1 MTTKKSA
8 MANKKNAD
16 EKTVSL
22 EDLEE
27 FTELT
32 VDIDPEL
39 VKICRDSGA
48 RTDEAKAI
56 YMKSRTMIQEFI
68 GNRTPEDRF
77 RQRCVIATGDLSV
90 AEIMR
95 FMHDPI
101 PAGVEAIKK
110 GAPIF
115 VDINMVKA
123 GITKAG
129 HKSEI
134 ICVLD
139 EDLDAEIAIKYGITR
154 TSAGF
159 LAARDRLDGS
169 IIAIGNAPSALI
181 MVCKLI
187 EKGVRPALIIGLPVG
202 FVNAAESKEMVRD
215 LKIPIPSISCLGTR
229 GGTPMAVACV
239 NELVAIAREREE

>member
-1 MTTKKSA
+1 MTTEKSA
-8 MANKKNAD
+8 N
-16 EKTVSL
+16 EKVGNL
-22 EDLEE
+22 ENLEE
-27 FTELT
+27 FTDLT
-32 VDIDPEL
+32 VDVNPEL
-39 VKICRDSGA
+39 VKICKDSGA
-48 RTDEAKAI
+48 RTEEAKAI
-56 YMKSRTMIQEFI
+56 YIKSRTMIQELI
-68 GNRTPEDRF
+68 GNKTPEDRF

-90 AEIMR
+90 ADIMR

-101 PAGVEAIKK
+101 PAGMEAIKK

-115 VDINMVKA
+115 VDISMVKA

-139 EDLDAEIAIKYGITR
+139 EDPNAEIANKYGITR

-202 FVNAAESKEMVRD
+202 FVNAAESREMVRN
-215 LKIPIPSISCLGTR
+215 LTIPIPSISCVGTR

-239 NELVAIAREREE
+239 NELVAIARESEE

>member
-1 MTTKKSA
+1 MTTEQ
-8 MANKKNAD
+8 NAT
-16 EKTVSL
+16 EKAGNL
-22 EDLEE
+22 ENLEE

-32 VDIDPEL
+32 VDVNPEL
-39 VKICRDSGA
+39 VSICKDSGA
-48 RTDEAKAI
+48 RTEEAKAI
-56 YMKSRTMIQEFI
+56 YMKSRTMIQEII
-68 GNRTPEDRF
+68 GNKTPEDRF

-90 AEIMR
+90 ADIMR

-101 PAGVEAIKK
+101 PAGVDAIKK

-123 GITKAG
+123 GITKTG

-139 EDLDAEIAIKYGITR
+139 EDPNAEIANRYGITR

-202 FVNAAESKEMVRD
+202 FVNAAESREMVRN
-215 LKIPIPSISCLGTR
+215 LSIPVPSISCVGTG

-239 NELVAIAREREE
+239 NELVAIARESEE

>member
-1 MTTKKSA
+1 MTTKKN
-8 MANKKNAD
+8 AN
-16 EKTVSL
+16 EKAGNL
-22 EDLEE
+22 ENLEE

-32 VDIDPEL
+32 VDVDPDL
-39 VKICRDSGA
+39 VKICKDSGA

-56 YMKSRTMIQEFI
+56 YMKSRTMIQELI
-68 GNRTPEDRF
+68 GNKTPEDRF

-90 AEIMR
+90 ADIMR

-139 EDLDAEIAIKYGITR
+139 EDPDAEIANKYGITR
-154 TSAGF
+154 TSAGSW
-159 LAARDRLDGS
+159 LHVTGLMEVLLQLEMRPLPLS
-169 IIAIGNAPSALI
+169 WSANL
-181 MVCKLI
+181 
-187 EKGVRPALIIGLPVG
+187 
-202 FVNAAESKEMVRD
+202 
-215 LKIPIPSISCLGTR
+215 LKK
-229 GGTPMAVACV
+229 V
-239 NELVAIAREREE
+239 

>member
-1 MTTKKSA
+1 MTTE
-8 MANKKNAD
+8 KNAN
-16 EKTVSL
+16 EKAGNL
-22 EDLEE
+22 ENLEE
-27 FTELT
+27 FTDLT
-32 VDIDPEL
+32 VDVNPEL
-39 VKICRDSGA
+39 VKICKDSGA
-48 RTDEAKAI
+48 RTEEAKAI
-56 YMKSRTMIQEFI
+56 YMKSRTMIQELI
-68 GNRTPEDRF
+68 GNKTPEDRF

-90 AEIMR
+90 ADIMR

-101 PAGVEAIKK
+101 PAGMEAIKK

-115 VDINMVKA
+115 VDISMVKA

-139 EDLDAEIAIKYGITR
+139 EDPDTEIANKYGITR

-202 FVNAAESKEMVRD
+202 FVNAAESREMVRN
-215 LKIPIPSISCLGTR
+215 LTIPIPSISCVGTR

-239 NELVAIAREREE
+239 NELVAIARESEE

>member
-1 MTTKKSA
+1 MTTEKSLSGKA
-8 MANKKNAD
+8 GN
-16 EKTVSL
+16 L
-22 EDLEE
+22 ENLEE

-32 VDIDPEL
+32 VDVNPEL
-39 VKICRDSGA
+39 VKICKDSGA
-48 RTDEAKAI
+48 RTEEAKAI
-56 YMKSRTMIQEFI
+56 YMKSRTMIQELI
-68 GNRTPEDRF
+68 GNKTPEDRF

-90 AEIMR
+90 ADIMR

-139 EDLDAEIAIKYGITR
+139 EDPDAEIANQYGITR

-202 FVNAAESKEMVRD
+202 FVNAAESREMVRN
-215 LKIPIPSISCLGTR
+215 LKIPVPSISCVGTR

-239 NELVAIAREREE
+239 NELVAIARESGE

>member
-1 MTTKKSA
+1 MTTEEST
-8 MANKKNAD
+8 N
-16 EKTVSL
+16 EKVGNL
-22 EDLEE
+22 DNLEE

-32 VDIDPEL
+32 VDVDTEL
-39 VKICRDSGA
+39 VSICKDSGA
-48 RTDEAKAI
+48 RTEEAKAI
-56 YMKSRTMIQEFI
+56 YMKSRTMIQELI
-68 GNRTPEDRF
+68 GNKTPEDRF

-90 AEIMR
+90 ADIMR

-123 GITKAG
+123 GITKTG

-139 EDLDAEIAIKYGITR
+139 EDPNAEIAKRYGITR

-159 LAARDRLDGS
+159 LAARERLDGS

-187 EKGVRPALIIGLPVG
+187 EKGVRPALVIGLPVG
-202 FVNAAESKEMVRD
+202 FVNAAESKEIVRN
-215 LKIPIPSISCLGTR
+215 LKIPVPSISCVGTR

-239 NELVAIAREREE
+239 NELVAIARES

>member
-1 MTTKKSA
+1 MTTEEST
-8 MANKKNAD
+8 N
-16 EKTVSL
+16 EKVGNL
-22 EDLEE
+22 DNLEE

-32 VDIDPEL
+32 VDVDTEL
-39 VKICRDSGA
+39 VSICKDSGA
-48 RTDEAKAI
+48 RTEEAKAI
-56 YMKSRTMIQEFI
+56 YMKSRTMIQELI
-68 GNRTPEDRF
+68 GNKTPEDRF

-90 AEIMR
+90 ADIMR

-123 GITKAG
+123 GITKTG

-139 EDLDAEIAIKYGITR
+139 EDPNAEIAKRYGITR

-159 LAARDRLDGS
+159 LAARERLDGS

-202 FVNAAESKEMVRD
+202 FVNAAESKEIVRN
-215 LKIPIPSISCLGTR
+215 LKVPVPSISCVGTR

-239 NELVAIAREREE
+239 NELVAIARESEDARES

>member
-1 MTTKKSA
+1 MTTEKAKSQ
-8 MANKKNAD
+8 NLKN
-16 EKTVSL
+16 
-22 EDLEE
+22 LEE

-32 VDIDPEL
+32 VDVDPEL

-48 RTDEAKAI
+48 RTEEAKAI
-56 YMKSRTMIQEFI
+56 YMKSRTMIQELV
-68 GNRTPEDRF
+68 GNSSPEDRF

-90 AEIMR
+90 ADIMR
-95 FMHDPI
+95 FSNAPI
-101 PAGVEAIKK
+101 PAGVKALKK

-123 GITKAG
+123 GITRLG
-129 HKSEI
+129 HSSEI

-139 EDLDAEIAIKYGITR
+139 EDPNSEIANNYGITR

-159 LAARDRLDGS
+159 LAARDRLEGS

-181 MVCKLI
+181 MVCKMI
-187 EKGVRPALIIGLPVG
+187 EKGLRPALIIGLPVG
-202 FVNAAESKEMVRD
+202 FVNAAESKEMLRN
-215 LKIPIPSISCLGTR
+215 LKIPIPSISCVGTR

-239 NELVAIAREREE
+239 NELVAIAREAEE

>member
-1 MTTKKSA
+1 MTTEKSS
-8 MANKKNAD
+8 
-16 EKTVSL
+16 EKAGSVD
-22 EDLEE
+22 DLEE

-32 VDIDPEL
+32 VDVDPEL
-39 VKICRDSGA
+39 VSICKDSGA
-48 RTDEAKAI
+48 RTEEAKAI
-56 YMKSRTMIQEFI
+56 YMKSRTMIQELV
-68 GNRTPEDRF
+68 GNNTLEDRF

-90 AEIMR
+90 ADIMR
-95 FMHDPI
+95 FSHDPI

-123 GITKAG
+123 GITKVG
-129 HKSEI
+129 HSSEV

-139 EDLDAEIAIKYGITR
+139 EDPNSEIANKFGITR
-154 TSAGF
+154 TSAGY
-159 LAARDRLDGS
+159 LAAKDKLDGS

-181 MVCKLI
+181 MVCKMI

-202 FVNAAESKEMVRD
+202 FVNAAESRELVRN
-215 LKIPIPSISCLGTR
+215 LKIPVPSISCVGTR

-239 NELVAIAREREE
+239 NELVAIARESEE

>member
-1 MTTKKSA
+1 MTTEQSA
-8 MANKKNAD
+8 N
-16 EKTVSL
+16 EKAGNL
-22 EDLEE
+22 ENLEE

-32 VDIDPEL
+32 VEVYPEL
-39 VKICRDSGA
+39 VKICKDSGA
-48 RTDEAKAI
+48 QTEEAKAI
-56 YMKSRTMIQEFI
+56 YMKSRTMIQEI
-68 GNRTPEDRF
+68 VGNKTPEDRF

-90 AEIMR
+90 ADIMR
-95 FMHDPI
+95 FTHDPV

-139 EDLDAEIAIKYGITR
+139 EDPNAEIANKYGITR

-202 FVNAAESKEMVRD
+202 FVNAAESREMVRN
-215 LKIPIPSISCLGTR
+215 LKIPVPVISCVGTR

-239 NELVAIAREREE
+239 NELVAIARESEE

>member
-1 MTTKKSA
+1 MTTE
-8 MANKKNAD
+8 KNTNCKA
-16 EKTVSL
+16 ESS

-32 VDIDPEL
+32 VDVDPEL
-39 VKICRDSGA
+39 VKICKDSGA
-48 RTDEAKAI
+48 RTEEAKAI
-56 YMKSRTMIQEFI
+56 YMKSRTMIQELI
-68 GNRTPEDRF
+68 GNKTPEDRF
-77 RQRCVIATGDLSV
+77 RQRCVIATGDVSV
-90 AEIMR
+90 ADIMR

-101 PAGVEAIKK
+101 RAGVEAIKK
-110 GAPIF
+110 EAQIF

-129 HKSEI
+129 HKSEV

-139 EDLDAEIAIKYGITR
+139 EDPCAEIANKYGITR

-159 LAARDRLDGS
+159 LAAKDKLDGS

-202 FVNAAESKEMVRD
+202 FVNAAESKELVRN
-215 LKIPIPSISCLGTR
+215 LKVPVPSISCVGTR

-239 NELVAIAREREE
+239 NELVAIARENEE

>member
-1 MTTKKSA
+1 MTTEKKVNENA
-8 MANKKNAD
+8 ENFKN
-16 EKTVSL
+16 
-22 EDLEE
+22 LEE

-32 VDIDPEL
+32 VDVDPEL
-39 VKICRDSGA
+39 IKICKDSGA
-48 RTDEAKAI
+48 RTEEAKAI
-56 YMKSRTMIQEFI
+56 YMKSRTMIQELI
-68 GNRTPEDRF
+68 GNKTPEDRF

-90 AEIMR
+90 ADILR

-123 GITKAG
+123 GVTKAG

-139 EDLDAEIAIKYGITR
+139 EDPAAEIANKYGITR

-187 EKGVRPALIIGLPVG
+187 EKGVRPALVIGLPVG
-202 FVNAAESKEMVRD
+202 FVNAAESKEMVRN
-215 LKIPIPSISCLGTR
+215 LKIPVPSISCVGTR

-239 NELVAIAREREE
+239 NELVAIASESEE

>member
-1 MTTKKSA
+1 MTTEKSA
-8 MANKKNAD
+8 N
-16 EKTVSL
+16 EKAGNL
-22 EDLEE
+22 ENLEE
-27 FTELT
+27 FTDLT
-32 VDIDPEL
+32 VDVNPEL
-39 VKICRDSGA
+39 VKICKDSGA
-48 RTDEAKAI
+48 RTEEAKAI
-56 YMKSRTMIQEFI
+56 YMKSRTMIQELI
-68 GNRTPEDRF
+68 GNKTPEDRF

-90 AEIMR
+90 ADIMR

-101 PAGVEAIKK
+101 PAGMEAIKK

-115 VDINMVKA
+115 VDISMVKA

-139 EDLDAEIAIKYGITR
+139 EDPDTEIANKYGITR

-202 FVNAAESKEMVRD
+202 FVNAAESREMVRN
-215 LKIPIPSISCLGTR
+215 LTIPIPSISCVGTR

-239 NELVAIAREREE
+239 NELVAIARESEE

>member
-1 MTTKKSA
+1 MTTE
-8 MANKKNAD
+8 KNNEGKAGA
-16 EKTVSL
+16 L
-22 EDLEE
+22 ENLEE

-32 VDIDPEL
+32 VDVDPEL
-39 VKICRDSGA
+39 VGICRDSGA
-48 RTDEAKAI
+48 RTEEAKAI
-56 YMKSRTMIQEFI
+56 YMKSRTMIQEI
-68 GNRTPEDRF
+68 VGNNTPEDRF

-90 AEIMR
+90 ADIMR
-95 FMHDPI
+95 FNNDPI
-101 PAGVEAIKK
+101 PAGVEALKK

-123 GITKAG
+123 GVTKVG
-129 HKSEI
+129 HKSKI

-139 EDLDAEIAIKYGITR
+139 EDLDAAIANKYGITR

-202 FVNAAESKEMVRD
+202 FVNAAESREMVRD
-215 LKIPIPSISCLGTR
+215 LKIPIPSISCVGTR

-239 NELVAIAREREE
+239 NELVAIARESEE

>member
-1 MTTKKSA
+1 MTTEKSSEGKA
-8 MANKKNAD
+8 GA
-16 EKTVSL
+16 L
-22 EDLEE
+22 ENLEE

-32 VDIDPEL
+32 VDVDPEL
-39 VKICRDSGA
+39 VGICRDSGA
-48 RTDEAKAI
+48 RTEEAKAI
-56 YMKSRTMIQEFI
+56 YMKSRTMIQELV
-68 GNRTPEDRF
+68 GNNTPEDRF

-90 AEIMR
+90 ADIMR
-95 FMHDPI
+95 FNNDPI

-110 GAPIF
+110 GSPIF

-123 GITKAG
+123 GITRVG
-129 HKSEI
+129 HKSEV

-139 EDLDAEIAIKYGITR
+139 EDPGAEIANKYGITR

-159 LAARDRLDGS
+159 LAAREKLDGS
-169 IIAIGNAPSALI
+169 IIVIGNAPSALI

-202 FVNAAESKEMVRD
+202 FVNAAESREIVRN
-215 LKIPIPSISCLGTR
+215 LKIPIPSITCVGTR

-239 NELVAIAREREE
+239 NELVAIARESEE

>member
-1 MTTKKSA
+1 MTTEKAKSQ
-8 MANKKNAD
+8 NLKN
-16 EKTVSL
+16 
-22 EDLEE
+22 LEE

-32 VDIDPEL
+32 VDVDPEL

-48 RTDEAKAI
+48 RTEEAKAI
-56 YMKSRTMIQEFI
+56 YMKSRTMIQELV
-68 GNRTPEDRF
+68 GNSSPEDRF

-90 AEIMR
+90 ADIMR
-95 FMHDPI
+95 FSNAPI
-101 PAGVEAIKK
+101 PAGVKALKK

-123 GITKAG
+123 GITRLG
-129 HKSEI
+129 HSSEI

-139 EDLDAEIAIKYGITR
+139 EDPNSEIANNYGITR

-159 LAARDRLDGS
+159 LAARDRLEGS

-181 MVCKLI
+181 MVCKMI
-187 EKGVRPALIIGLPVG
+187 EKGLRPALIIGLPVG
-202 FVNAAESKEMVRD
+202 FVNAAESKEMLRN
-215 LKIPIPSISCLGTR
+215 LKIPIPSISCVGTR

-239 NELVAIAREREE
+239 NELVAIARETEE

>member
-1 MTTKKSA
+1 MTTEQ
-8 MANKKNAD
+8 NAT
-16 EKTVSL
+16 EKAGNL
-22 EDLEE
+22 ENLEE
-27 FTELT
+27 FTDLT
-32 VDIDPEL
+32 VDVNPEL
-39 VKICRDSGA
+39 VSICKDSGA
-48 RTDEAKAI
+48 RTEEAKAI
-56 YMKSRTMIQEFI
+56 YMKSRTMIQEII
-68 GNRTPEDRF
+68 GNKTPEDRF

-90 AEIMR
+90 ADIMR

-101 PAGVEAIKK
+101 PAGVDAIKK

-123 GITKAG
+123 GITKTG

-139 EDLDAEIAIKYGITR
+139 EDPNAEIANRYGITR

-202 FVNAAESKEMVRD
+202 FVNAAESREMVRN
-215 LKIPIPSISCLGTR
+215 LSIPVPSISCVGTR

-239 NELVAIAREREE
+239 NELVAIARESEE

>member
-1 MTTKKSA
+1 MTTE
-8 MANKKNAD
+8 KNAT
-16 EKTVSL
+16 EKAGNL
-22 EDLEE
+22 ENLEE

-32 VDIDPEL
+32 VDVNPEL
-39 VKICRDSGA
+39 VSICKDSGA
-48 RTDEAKAI
+48 RTEEAKTI
-56 YMKSRTMIQEFI
+56 YMKSRTMIQEII
-68 GNRTPEDRF
+68 GNKTPEDRF

-90 AEIMR
+90 ADIMR

-101 PAGVEAIKK
+101 PAGVDAIKK

-123 GITKAG
+123 GITKTG

-139 EDLDAEIAIKYGITR
+139 EDPNAEIANRYGITR

-202 FVNAAESKEMVRD
+202 FVNAAESKEMVRN
-215 LKIPIPSISCLGTR
+215 LSIPVPSISCVGTR

-239 NELVAIAREREE
+239 NELVAIARESEE

>member
-1 MTTKKSA
+1 MTTEKSA
-8 MANKKNAD
+8 NGKAMN
-16 EKTVSL
+16 L
-22 EDLEE
+22 EDLKE

-39 VKICRDSGA
+39 VKICNDSGA
-48 RTDEAKAI
+48 RTEEAKAI
-56 YMKSRTMIQEFI
+56 YMKSRTMIQELI
-68 GNRTPEDRF
+68 GNKTLEDRF

-90 AEIMR
+90 ADIMR
-95 FMHDPI
+95 FMHDPV
-101 PAGVEAIKK
+101 PAGVEAIKR

-139 EDLDAEIAIKYGITR
+139 EDPDAEIANKYGITR

-159 LAARDRLDGS
+159 LAARDKLDGS

-202 FVNAAESKEMVRD
+202 FVNAAESKEIVRD
-215 LKIPIPSISCLGTR
+215 LKISVPSISCVGTR

-239 NELVAIAREREE
+239 NELVAIAKEKEE

>member
-1 MTTKKSA
+1 MTTEKSA
-8 MANKKNAD
+8 N
-16 EKTVSL
+16 EKAGNL
-22 EDLEE
+22 ENLEE
-27 FTELT
+27 FTDLT
-32 VDIDPEL
+32 VEVNPEL
-39 VKICRDSGA
+39 VKICKDSGA
-48 RTDEAKAI
+48 RTEEAKAI
-56 YMKSRTMIQEFI
+56 YMKSRTMIQELI
-68 GNRTPEDRF
+68 GNKTPEDRF

-90 AEIMR
+90 ADIMR

-101 PAGVEAIKK
+101 PAGMEAIKK

-115 VDINMVKA
+115 VDISMVKA

-139 EDLDAEIAIKYGITR
+139 EDPDAEIANKYGITR

-202 FVNAAESKEMVRD
+202 FVNAAESREMVRN
-215 LKIPIPSISCLGTR
+215 LTIPIPSISCVGTR

-239 NELVAIAREREE
+239 NELVAIARESEE

>member
-1 MTTKKSA
+1 MTTEKSFSCKA
-8 MANKKNAD
+8 GNLENLD
-16 EKTVSL
+16 EL
-22 EDLEE
+22 
-27 FTELT
+27 TELT
-32 VDIDPEL
+32 VDVDSEL
-39 VKICRDSGA
+39 VKICKDSGA
-48 RTDEAKAI
+48 RTEEAKAI
-56 YMKSRTMIQEFI
+56 YMKSRTMIQELI
-68 GNRTPEDRF
+68 GNKTPEDRF

-90 AEIMR
+90 ADIMR

-101 PAGVEAIKK
+101 SAGVEAIKK

-139 EDLDAEIAIKYGITR
+139 EDPGAEIANKYGITR

-202 FVNAAESKEMVRD
+202 FVNAAESRELVRN
-215 LKIPIPSISCLGTR
+215 LKIPVPSISCVGTR

-239 NELVAIAREREE
+239 NELVAIARESEE

>member
-1 MTTKKSA
+1 MTTEKSFSGKA
-8 MANKKNAD
+8 GNLENLD
-16 EKTVSL
+16 EL
-22 EDLEE
+22 
-27 FTELT
+27 TELT
-32 VDIDPEL
+32 VDVDSEL
-39 VKICRDSGA
+39 VKICKDSGA
-48 RTDEAKAI
+48 RTEEAKAI
-56 YMKSRTMIQEFI
+56 YMKSRTMIQELI
-68 GNRTPEDRF
+68 GNKTLEDRF

-90 AEIMR
+90 ADIMR

-139 EDLDAEIAIKYGITR
+139 EDPGAEIANKYGITR

-202 FVNAAESKEMVRD
+202 FVNAAESRELVRN
-215 LKIPIPSISCLGTR
+215 LKIPVPSISCVGTR

-239 NELVAIAREREE
+239 NELVAIARESEE

>member
-1 MTTKKSA
+1 MTTEQ
-8 MANKKNAD
+8 NAT
-16 EKTVSL
+16 EKAGNL
-22 EDLEE
+22 ENLEE

-32 VDIDPEL
+32 VDVNPEL
-39 VKICRDSGA
+39 VSICKDSGA
-48 RTDEAKAI
+48 RTEEAKAI
-56 YMKSRTMIQEFI
+56 YMKSRTMIQEII
-68 GNRTPEDRF
+68 GNKTPEDRF

-90 AEIMR
+90 ADIMR

-101 PAGVEAIKK
+101 PAGVDAIKK

-123 GITKAG
+123 GITKTG

-139 EDLDAEIAIKYGITR
+139 EDPNAEIANRYGITR

-202 FVNAAESKEMVRD
+202 FVNAAESREMVRN
-215 LKIPIPSISCLGTR
+215 LSIPVPSISCVGTR

-239 NELVAIAREREE
+239 NELVAIARESEE

>member
-1 MTTKKSA
+1 MTTKKSS
-8 MANKKNAD
+8 N
-16 EKTVSL
+16 EKAGNL
-22 EDLEE
+22 ENLEE

-39 VKICRDSGA
+39 IKICKDSGA
-48 RTDEAKAI
+48 RTEEAKAI

-68 GNRTPEDRF
+68 GNKTPEDRF

-90 AEIMR
+90 ADIMR
-95 FMHDPI
+95 FMYDPI
-101 PAGVEAIKK
+101 LAGVEAIKK

-123 GITKAG
+123 GITKTG
-129 HKSEI
+129 HKSEV

-139 EDLDAEIAIKYGITR
+139 EDPDAEIANTYGITR

-159 LAARDRLDGS
+159 LAARDRLNGS

-202 FVNAAESKEMVRD
+202 FVNTVESKEMVRN
-215 LKIPIPSISCLGTR
+215 LKIPIPSISCVGTR

-239 NELVAIAREREE
+239 NELVAIARESEE

>member
-1 MTTKKSA
+1 MTTEQ
-8 MANKKNAD
+8 NDN
-16 EKTVSL
+16 EKPGNI
-22 EDLEE
+22 ENLEE

-32 VDIDPEL
+32 VDVNPEL
-39 VKICRDSGA
+39 VGICKDSGA
-48 RTDEAKAI
+48 RTEEAKAI
-56 YMKSRTMIQEFI
+56 YMKSRTMIQEII
-68 GNRTPEDRF
+68 GNKTPEDRF

-139 EDLDAEIAIKYGITR
+139 KDPNAEIANKYGITR

-159 LAARDRLDGS
+159 LAARDRLNGS

-187 EKGVRPALIIGLPVG
+187 EKGVKPALIIGLPVG
-202 FVNAAESKEMVRD
+202 FVNAAESKEIVRN
-215 LKIPIPSISCLGTR
+215 LEIPVPSISCVGTR

-239 NELVAIAREREE
+239 NELVAIARESEE

>member
-1 MTTKKSA
+1 MTTEKSS
-8 MANKKNAD
+8 
-16 EKTVSL
+16 EKPGSVD
-22 EDLEE
+22 DLEE

-32 VDIDPEL
+32 VDVDPEL
-39 VKICRDSGA
+39 VSICKDSGA
-48 RTDEAKAI
+48 RTEEAKAI
-56 YMKSRTMIQEFI
+56 YMKSRTMIQELV
-68 GNRTPEDRF
+68 GNNTLEDRF

-90 AEIMR
+90 ADIMR
-95 FMHDPI
+95 FSHDPI

-123 GITKAG
+123 GITKVW
-129 HKSEI
+129 HSSEV

-139 EDLDAEIAIKYGITR
+139 EDPNSEIANKFGITR
-154 TSAGF
+154 TSAGY
-159 LAARDRLDGS
+159 LAAKDKLDGS

-181 MVCKLI
+181 MVCKMI

-202 FVNAAESKEMVRD
+202 FVNAAESRELVRD
-215 LKIPIPSISCLGTR
+215 LKIPIPSISCVGTR

-239 NELVAIAREREE
+239 NELVAIARESEE

>member
-1 MTTKKSA
+1 MTTEE
-8 MANKKNAD
+8 NNNEQVGNLD
-16 EKTVSL
+16 N
-22 EDLEE
+22 LEE
-27 FTELT
+27 LTELT
-32 VDIDPEL
+32 VDVDTEL
-39 VKICRDSGA
+39 VSICKDSGA
-48 RTDEAKAI
+48 RTEEAKAI
-56 YMKSRTMIQEFI
+56 YMKSRTMIQELI
-68 GNRTPEDRF
+68 GNKTPEDRF
-77 RQRCVIATGDLSV
+77 RQRCVIATGDISV
-90 AEIMR
+90 ADIMR

-129 HKSEI
+129 HKSKI

-139 EDLDAEIAIKYGITR
+139 EDPNAEIANRHGITR

-159 LAARDRLDGS
+159 LAARERLNGS

-202 FVNAAESKEMVRD
+202 FVNAAESKEIVRN
-215 LKIPIPSISCLGTR
+215 LKIPVPSISCVGTR

-239 NELVAIAREREE
+239 NELVAIARESEEMRES

>member
-1 MTTKKSA
+1 MTTEQSA
-8 MANKKNAD
+8 N
-16 EKTVSL
+16 EKAGNL
-22 EDLEE
+22 ENLEE

-32 VDIDPEL
+32 VDVNPEL
-39 VKICRDSGA
+39 VRICKDSGA
-48 RTDEAKAI
+48 QTEEAKAI
-56 YMKSRTMIQEFI
+56 YMKSRTMIQEI
-68 GNRTPEDRF
+68 VGNKTPEDRF

-90 AEIMR
+90 ADIMR
-95 FMHDPI
+95 FTHDPV
-101 PAGVEAIKK
+101 PAGVEAIKR

-134 ICVLD
+134 VCVLD
-139 EDLDAEIAIKYGITR
+139 EDPDAEIANKYGITR

-187 EKGVRPALIIGLPVG
+187 EKGVKPALIIGLPVG
-202 FVNAAESKEMVRD
+202 FVNAAESREMVRN
-215 LKIPIPSISCLGTR
+215 LKVPVPSISCVGTR

-239 NELVAIAREREE
+239 NELVAITRESEE